1 MVVARVAPT
10 TLQEAID
17 QQVETLLRNGYARIA
32 GISEAELI
40 CHVEPLKARLQNLP
54 GLGSEAAA
62 GWVPFVLVVRRNLVP
77 ADQAMPLIELTGKAG
92 FTTVA
97 ADELARFEP
106 IAGLTVPS
114 GVAYL
119 LLDVTTGQ
127 DTLNLTPDEAMTR
140 ITSAGRLPLTLDE
153 GIALVTH
160 HPGILKS
167 GNCFS
172 MLGSRCGDRRVTAL
186 WLSGGRPR
194 LGWCW
199 AGNPHTWLGSAS
211 CGGRIGAE

>member
-10 TLQEAID
+10 TLQEAFD
-17 QQVETLLRNGYARIA
+17 RQVETLLHNGYPRVA
-32 GISEAELI
+32 GVSAEELI
-40 CHVEPLKARLQNLP
+40 RYVEPLKERLAHLSGP
-54 GLGSEAAA
+54 GTEATA
-62 GWVPFVLVVRRNLVP
+62 GRVPFVIVVKNELGP
-77 ADQAMPLIELTGKAG
+77 AEQAMSLIELAGRVG
-92 FTTVA
+92 FTSVA
-97 ADELARFEP
+97 ADELARFKP
-106 IAGLTVPS
+106 IDGLTIP
-114 GVAYL
+114 GGLAYL
-119 LLDVTTGQ
+119 LLDVDTGK
-127 DTLNLTPDEAMTR
+127 DTLNVTPDDAMKT
-140 ITSAGRLPLTLDE
+140 IAAAGRSPLTLDE

-186 WLSGGRPR
+186 WMSGGRPR

-211 CGGRIGAE
+211 CGGRVGP

>member
-1 MVVARVAPT
+1 MMPERANRRPEMVVARLAPN
-10 TLQEAID
+10 TLQEELD

-77 ADQAMPLIELTGKAG
+77 ADQAMPLIDLAGKAG

-106 IAGLTVPS
+106 ITGLTVPS
-114 GVAYL
+114 GAAYL
-119 LLDVTTGQ
+119 LLDVTTGK

-140 ITSAGRLPLTLDE
+140 ISAAGRSPLTLDE
-153 GIALVTH
+153 GIALVTQ
-160 HPGILKS
+160 HPQILKS
-167 GNCFS
+167 GNC
-172 MLGSRCGDRRVTAL
+172 
-186 WLSGGRPR
+186 
-194 LGWCW
+194 
-199 AGNPHTWLGSAS
+199 
-211 CGGRIGAE
+211 

>member
-10 TLQEAID
+10 TLQEEFD
-17 QQVETLLRNGYARIA
+17 RQVETLLHNGYPRVA
-32 GISEAELI
+32 GISAQELI
-40 CHVEPLKARLQNLP
+40 RYVEPLKERLEHLSGP
-54 GLGSEAAA
+54 GAEPSVGR
-62 GWVPFVLVVRRNLVP
+62 VPFVIVVKKELVP
-77 ADQAMPLIELTGKAG
+77 ADQAMPLIELAGQAG

-97 ADELARFEP
+97 ADELARFKP
-106 IAGLTVPS
+106 ITSVRVPS
-114 GVAYL
+114 GAAYL
-119 LLDVTTGQ
+119 LLDVATGK

-140 ITSAGRLPLTLDE
+140 ITAAGRSPLTLDE

-160 HPGILKS
+160 YPGILKS

-186 WLSGGRPR
+186 WISGGRPR

-211 CGGRIGAE
+211 CGGRVGP